1 MLSGVVWMIILLQY
15 YHHLHS
21 SLCINNDII
30 ITITTT
36 ISISSY
42 CSYVGVLIFIRV
54 CNFCSRFILDG
65 TELGGIELDGLGI
78 AGRVWISGIS
88 GLERDGWIPPS
99 PSPLQLVYRLDV
111 VDDGGLILFSFV
123 FLVRVLILDGV

>member
-1 MLSGVVWMIILLQY
+1 MDEWNRWGREGRM
-15 YHHLHS
+15 
-21 SLCINNDII
+21 DII

-36 ISISSY
+36 ISISSC
-42 CSYVGVLIFIRV
+42 CSYEGVLIFIRV

-65 TELGGIELDGLGI
+65 IELVDLGI
-78 AGRVWISGIS
+78 AGRVWMSGIS

-99 PSPLQLVYRLDV
+99 PSPLKLVYRLDV

-123 FLVRVLILDGV
+123 FLVRVLYCMAYSGMDGVECGGLGRV